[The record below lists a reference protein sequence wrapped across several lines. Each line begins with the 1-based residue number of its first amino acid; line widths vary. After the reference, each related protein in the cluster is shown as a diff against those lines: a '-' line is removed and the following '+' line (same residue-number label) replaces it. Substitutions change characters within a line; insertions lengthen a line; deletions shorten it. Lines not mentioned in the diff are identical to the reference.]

1 VIFLGLKRGIMNT
14 TRGENN
20 KITAKK
26 YRELFRLRAE
36 GKLDSMECTKSL
48 YKILEGVYFDGMRIL
63 DIPCGVGHYFRKI
76 SELDNIHYVGVDRDL
91 AAIEIAKD
99 IWRDSPNTRFYVQD
113 IFNCNLEDNHFDVVY
128 SYNFLLHLNDYK
140 APLRE
145 LFRVCKRHL
154 IVRSLFNEES
164 SVNSY
169 SVAEDYL
176 NVYPSGKVYHNTYAR
191 ESIKEFLGELGQCRI
206 KFMKDNSLIPQEGI
220 EKQARLLS
228 VDPSEFSMGGNGK
241 KEYWKGSLLNYE
253 VLFIE
258 KSNRRE

>member
-1 VIFLGLKRGIMNT
+1 MNI
-14 TRGENN
+14 TRGEVER
-20 KITAKK
+20 ITAKK

-36 GKLDSMECTKSL
+36 GKLDNMECTKSL
-48 YKILEGVYFDGMRIL
+48 YKILEGLYFDGMRIL

-76 SELDNIHYVGVDRDL
+76 SELGDIHYVGVDRDL
-91 AAIEIAKD
+91 AAIEFAKD
-99 IWRDSPNTRFYVQD
+99 IWRDAPNTRFYVQD
-113 IFNCNLEDNHFDVVY
+113 VFNCGLRDNHFDVVY

-145 LFRVCKRHL
+145 LFRVCKRYV

-191 ESIKEFLGELGQCRI
+191 ESITEFLKELGQCRI
-206 KFMKDNSLIPQEGI
+206 RFIKDNSLIAQESI
-220 EKQARLLS
+220 EKQATLLN
-228 VDPSEFSMGGNGK
+228 VDPSEFSKGGNGQ
-241 KEYWKGSLLNYE
+241 KEHWKGFLSNYE

-258 KSNRRE
+258 KSNRRN